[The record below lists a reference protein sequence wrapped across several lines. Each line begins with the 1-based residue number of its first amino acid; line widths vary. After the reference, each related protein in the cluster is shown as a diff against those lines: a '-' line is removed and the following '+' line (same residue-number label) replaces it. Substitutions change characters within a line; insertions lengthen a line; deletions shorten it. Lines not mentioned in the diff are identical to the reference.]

1 MATSVWRL
9 FVRAVCPAFVVSLYY
24 FLKFGAKI
32 STRSEVELTSN
43 LRLGKRAVVGAF
55 TKIKAA
61 RGPLQM
67 GDRCGIATG
76 CFISSG
82 RGGIVIGD
90 NFVCGPNVVIVANNY
105 VFDDMD
111 KHLDDQG
118 RNSKGVKIGRNVW
131 IGANSVVLDGT
142 QLGDNCI
149 VVANSLLNRRYPAGA
164 VLQGNPAKILMK
176 RTRAEQGKAGS

>member
-1 MATSVWRL
+1 
-9 FVRAVCPAFVVSLYY
+9 
-24 FLKFGAKI
+24 
-32 STRSEVELTSN
+32 
-43 LRLGKRAVVGAF
+43 
-55 TKIKAA
+55 
-61 RGPLQM
+61 
-67 GDRCGIATG
+67 
-76 CFISSG
+76 
-82 RGGIVIGD
+82 
-90 NFVCGPNVVIVANNY
+90 
-105 VFDDMD
+105 MD